1 MAGVDPRSKVWLVA
15 KPKRESGYVT
25 RRRDDVLQAAIHEA
39 IRAELAEC
47 GYTGVSF
54 DKVARRA
61 KTSRSVIYRRYRSR
75 AHMVTDALPSLHWPH
90 EWQSAGSLRQDL
102 VDLFTVILERFHSVG
117 IDTYRRL
124 GAEADDELFDESTT
138 LISELT
144 NRTIH
149 HALSDARDRGEI
161 GPAPLPEPVEM
172 TLLALVRNGVF
183 FTRKPVDEH
192 TLTELIDTVYLPL
205 IDVVSRTPQRD
216 KRRR

>member
-1 MAGVDPRSKVWLVA
+1 MA
-15 KPKRESGYVT
+15 KPKRESGDVT
-25 RRRDDVLQAAIHEA
+25 RRRDDVLLAAIHDA
-39 IRAELAEC
+39 IRAELDEC
-47 GYTGVSF
+47 GYAGVSF

-75 AHMVTDALPSLHWPH
+75 AHMVTDALPSLHWQL

-102 VDLFTVILERFHSVG
+102 VDIFTSILERFHSVG

-124 GAEADDELFDESTT
+124 GAEADDELFDEFTT
-138 LISELT
+138 LISELA

-161 GPAPLPEPVEM
+161 GPAPIPGPVEM
-172 TLLALVRNGVF
+172 TLLALVRNEVF
-183 FTRKPVDEH
+183 FTRNPVDQH
-192 TLTELIDTVYLPL
+192 TLIELIDTVYLPL
-205 IDVVSRTPQRD
+205 VDAVSHAPERY